1 LKAKTPTKER
11 MCYVLDRDETTKGW
25 KEDKSVECNSRV
37 NVILEQY
44 VSQDGN
50 ADKKR
55 CVVVWNGTLEVIV
68 FFGERHGLGLGV
80 LQFRK
85 ENG

>member
-1 LKAKTPTKER
+1 
-11 MCYVLDRDETTKGW
+11 MYYVLEVLNRNETKVWTEDRSG
-25 KEDKSVECNSRV
+25 ECNSRV

-50 ADKKR
+50 GDKKVCSR
-55 CVVVWNGTLEVIV
+55 MEWNFRGRHLLR
-68 FFGERHGLGLGV
+68 GEGQPRPMGE
-80 LQFRK
+80 LQFRR